1 MKRDYAS
8 KLFLQPLSAPFF
20 LVPDRRYAPGP
31 CPFHFLNALLNAAS
45 LSYSTRE
52 AISAVAS
59 LPSWIISMALCI
71 RQRARYRSGGSPTS
85 FANRFANAE
94 RDIPERIA
102 NCPTVQGLC
111 GVRWIL
117 AIASPIC
124 GSLAAANQ
132 FGCSPG
138 TVFAYARTA

>member
-1 MKRDYAS
+1 MKREYAS

-20 LVPDRRYAPGP
+20 MAPDRRYAPGP

-45 LSYSTRE
+45 LSYPTRD

-59 LPSWIISMALCI
+59 LPSWFISIALCI
-71 RQRARYRSGGSPTS
+71 RQRDRYRRGGSPTS

-102 NCPTVQGLC
+102 NRSTVQGFC
-111 GVRWIL
+111 GVR
-117 AIASPIC
+117 
-124 GSLAAANQ
+124 
-132 FGCSPG
+132 
-138 TVFAYARTA
+138 